1 MLIFPFN
8 LDTLTPSLH
17 PRFGSQAMSTHVV
30 ESSPNGITIQIT
42 VSFGISMLDF
52 ETQLQQQLNEAGNL
66 ATAEQLR
73 RFDTDGSPLQV
84 GPTTLY
90 CKGQLPKE
98 YQTPY
103 GAVSI
108 ERH

>member
-1 MLIFPFN
+1 
-8 LDTLTPSLH
+8 
-17 PRFGSQAMSTHVV
+17 MSVHVV
-30 ESSPNGITIQIT
+30 ESSPHGITIQIT

-90 CKGQLPKE
+90 SKGQLPKE
-98 YQTPY
+98 YQPPTAPSRSNATSISRLT
-103 GAVSI
+103 GARRFAPSSA
-108 ERH
+108 RRGSS